1 MLDSSIKRNTTLI
14 KKLKV
19 LNEESRAGVCDDV
32 RKVNLSKYLTEAVA
46 AIAEAKLKA
55 ADVHAAVQVCSLLHQ
70 RYDKF
75 VGELVPA
82 VQRTV
87 KAADESASRK
97 RSSLRLLT
105 EMVVVGLTLD
115 ASALLTT
122 VKELAHIDY
131 KPKDKEAALGQL
143 TLLVGFAKHAK
154 EELLWAPPPPVAAPV
169 PTAEEAAPTPAEAA
183 AAAKAAAEE
192 QQAAAEVEESAPHS
206 ELMCYTLP
214 QEQQKPFRALLRGA
228 YTTAVGLLPDEHA
241 ALIRREQANARY
253 METRG
258 EVPEEAR
265 EASEKAR
272 KLYDLLTRNVQVCA
286 SVSWVLDHR
295 AAHVDEVVGGF

>member
-1 MLDSSIKRNTTLI
+1 MNPFGAET
-14 KKLKV
+14 
-19 LNEESRAGVCDDV
+19 
-32 RKVNLSKYLTEAVA
+32 A
-46 AIAEAKLKA
+46 ALF
-55 ADVHAAVQVCSLLHQ
+55 QVCSLLHQ

-75 VGELVPA
+75 VAELVPA

-87 KAADESASRK
+87 KAGDESASRK

-105 EMVVVGLTLD
+105 EMVVVGESVRRSSPFVNLQCPNIPIAKTPVSHNHRCRWVGSFQVGLTLD
-115 ASALLTT
+115 ASALLATA
-122 VKELAHIDY
+122 KELAHIDY

-154 EELLWAPPPPVAAPV
+154 EELLWAPPPPVAAAPVV
-169 PTAEEAAPTPAEAA
+169 PTAEEEAPTPAEAVAAEA
-183 AAAKAAAEE
+183 AAAAAVKAAAEE
-192 QQAAAEVEESAPHS
+192 EKAAAAAAEEEEESGAPHS

-214 QEQQKPFRALLRGA
+214 REQQKPFRVVLKGA
-228 YTTAVGLLPDEHA
+228 YAAAVGLLPDEHA
-241 ALIRREQANARY
+241 TLMRREQANARY

-272 KLYDLLTRNVQVCA
+272 KLYDLLTRNVQVGG
-286 SVSWVLDHR
+286 WVCVLSC
-295 AAHVDEVVGGF
+295 GY